1 MQEIRIAILGNVDS
15 GKSTLVS
22 TVTYKIN
29 DDGRGSAR
37 EKVFKHKHEKE
48 TGRTSDISYRY
59 MKIIYVEFF
68 GYFAAILTTLAFI
81 PQLIKTLKTKKAED
95 VSLTTLIMF
104 LTGVAA
110 WIIYGIQ
117 ISSKPILIANIIT
130 FVLNFLILVFKL
142 IYSKE

>member
-1 MQEIRIAILGNVDS
+1 
-15 GKSTLVS
+15 
-22 TVTYKIN
+22 
-29 DDGRGSAR
+29 
-37 EKVFKHKHEKE
+37 
-48 TGRTSDISYRY
+48 
-59 MKIIYVEFF
+59 MKIIYIEFF

-81 PQLIKTLKTKKAED
+81 PQLIKTLKTRKADD

-110 WIIYGIQ
+110 WIIYGLK

-130 FVLNFLILVFKL
+130 FLLNFLILVFKL